1 MFTIIL
7 QVLGWL
13 SFTVAT
19 IVLGVWLRKVPSKKN
34 AEGASRVLHLL
45 FWVGVAPPT
54 GFGFF
59 YPGLTRYDEL
69 LGFNPLP
76 RLPVMSAVGGLAF
89 LSGVFL
95 ILVSNVSLWISGRG
109 ANAFFLTK
117 QLVAGSLYKLTRN
130 PMSLGLYLGSVGIGL
145 LVGSTYL
152 TFGALLAVIP
162 VHVFYL
168 KYFEEYE
175 LELRLG
181 PSYLAYKQRVP
192 FLIPG
197 RIFRER

>member
-1 MFTIIL
+1 M
-7 QVLGWL
+7 
-13 SFTVAT
+13 
-19 IVLGVWLRKVPSKKN
+19 N

-45 FWVGVAPPT
+45 FWIGVAPLT

-59 YPGLTRYDEL
+59 YPGLARYDEL

-109 ANAFFLTK
+109 ANALFLTK
-117 QLVAGSLYKLTRN
+117 QLAEGGFYKLTRN

-152 TFGALLAVIP
+152 TFGALLVVIP

-175 LELRLG
+175 LELRMG
-181 PSYLAYKQRVP
+181 PSYLVYKQRVP
-192 FLIPG
+192 FLLPDWSS
-197 RIFRER
+197 RKR